1 MYHESL
7 SLSLKNDNKKHSGK
21 SASQIYYKDILTEMR
36 NIIKSDK
43 DFMKNLVNEYAE
55 SLMAHGMTYEY
66 AKSAAQHKYWYA
78 CEFYD
83 GLKYWQKNNT
93 AQLKQDI
100 RRIFMGEHTLLKH
113 ELIGAY

>member
-7 SLSLKNDNKKHSGK
+7 SLSLKNDNKKST
-21 SASQIYYKDILTEMR
+21 SAKALQKQLDKDILTEMR

-66 AKSAAQHKYWYA
+66 AKNAARLKYWYA

-100 RRIFMGEHTLLKH
+100 RRIFMGEQKILKR
-113 ELIGAY
+113 ELIGA